1 MSDRFF
7 GAARAAAT
15 ATTWVSLCVAAL
27 GCNSHPAAAVEKQ
40 PATAHAAPAP
50 VATTQSEE
58 ADAKKTLYFLASDEL
73 EGRGVGTAGLDR
85 AADFIADDFRE
96 RALKPPPGMKDYF
109 QSFEMTTTTQV
120 GPNTSLAVG
129 ERTFTAKEDFSPLS
143 FSGEGS
149 FKGPVVFV
157 GYAIKDEKHAY
168 DDFAG
173 VDLKDKV
180 ALAMRYEP
188 HDAKGNSRFEKDG
201 WSENAALWSK
211 AKAAKEAGAIAL
223 LLVTPETYH
232 GGDDQLVP
240 FARRPMGDASKLPV
254 LHIRHTVANELLR
267 RGGAPDLKTLQAK
280 IDESIKPASFALA
293 DVEVSGQVDLE
304 RKKAAVKNVVAY
316 LPGEKRDEYVV
327 IGAHYD
333 HLGRG
338 GIGSLSPK
346 SNEIHNGADDN
357 ASGTTAM
364 LELASRFA
372 RGPTP
377 ERSLVFVAFTAEE
390 EGLLGSQKFVEQCPL
405 PRSQIVAMLNLDMV
419 GRIRS
424 TPSSVN
430 IAAPPTSNTM
440 REQAAT
446 APSER
451 GGILYVGGSGTA
463 KDFEPIVERADE
475 RSPLVV
481 RDIGK
486 GGLGPSDHMS
496 FALKKI
502 PVLFFFSGLHADYH
516 RPTDDADKINY
527 DGLEQVVGFVQDVAK
542 QVIAMPRE
550 QYVSSADASSMR
562 LGGSPSG
569 STGTS
574 VTLGVVPDYSN
585 FGEGGGVRISGTS
598 PDSPAAK
605 AGLREGDTIVKW
617 NDRKIDTLYD
627 LSDVLAKGKVGQKV
641 KLGVIREKKLV
652 EIEATLA
659 KRSG

>member
-1 MSDRFF
+1 M
-7 GAARAAAT
+7 
-15 ATTWVSLCVAAL
+15 SLCVAAL
-27 GCNSHPAAAVEKQ
+27 GCNSHPAAVEKT
-40 PATAHAAPAP
+40 PAATRAAAAEPAV
-50 VATTQSEE
+50 VATTTQSEE

-85 AADFIADDFRE
+85 AADFIADDFRKFG
-96 RALKPPPGMKDYF
+96 LKPLPGMKDYF

-120 GPNTSLAVG
+120 GPNTSLAVD

-149 FKGPVVFV
+149 FKGPVVFI
-157 GYAIKDEKHAY
+157 GYAIKDEKHNY

-211 AKAAKEAGAIAL
+211 AKAAKDAGAIAL

-254 LHIRHTVANELLR
+254 MHVRHTVADELLR
-267 RGGAPDLKTLQAK
+267 RGGAPDLKSLQAK
-280 IDESIKPASFALA
+280 IDENVKPASFALA

-316 LPGEKRDEYVV
+316 LPGEKRDEYVI

-346 SNEIHNGADDN
+346 SKDIHNGADDN

-364 LELASRFA
+364 LELGSRFA

-377 ERSLVFVAFTAEE
+377 QRSMIFLAFTAEE
-390 EGLLGSQKFVEQCPL
+390 EGLLGSQKFIEQCPV

-430 IAAPPTSNTM
+430 IAAPPSSNKM
-440 REQAAT
+440 REEAAT
-446 APSER
+446 APSEA
-451 GGILYVGGSGTA
+451 GGILYIGGSGTA
-463 KDFEPIVERADE
+463 KDFQYIIEQADK

-502 PVLFFFSGLHADYH
+502 PVMFFFSGLHADYH

-527 DGLEQVVGFVQDVAK
+527 DGLEQVIGFVEDVVK

-550 QYVSSADASSMR
+550 EYVSSADASSPR
-562 LGGSPSG
+562 VGSPSG
-569 STGTS
+569 TGTS

-605 AGLREGDTIVKW
+605 AGLREGDIIVKW

-627 LSDVLAKGKVGQKV
+627 LSDALAKGKPGDKV
-641 KLGVIREKKLV
+641 KLGVMRDKQPIEV
-652 EIEATLA
+652 EATLV
-659 KRSG
+659 KRQG

>member
-1 MSDRFF
+1 MIRGFSR
-7 GAARAAAT
+7 AARAAAT
-15 ATTWVSLCVAAL
+15 SVSLCVAAL
-27 GCNSHPAAAVEKQ
+27 GCNSHPVAVEKR
-40 PATAHAAPAP
+40 PAATRAAAAAAPAA
-50 VATTQSEE
+50 VAATTTQSEE
-58 ADAKKTLYFLASDEL
+58 ADAKKTLYFLASDDL

-85 AADFIADDFRE
+85 AADFIADGFRKFG
-96 RALKPPPGMKDYF
+96 LKPLPGMKDCF

-129 ERTFTAKEDFSPLS
+129 ERMFTAKEDFSPLS

-149 FKGPVVFV
+149 FKGPVVFI
-157 GYAIKDEKHAY
+157 GYAIKDEKHKY

-211 AKAAKEAGAIAL
+211 AKAAKDAGAIAL

-254 LHIRHTVANELLR
+254 MHVRHTVADELLR

-280 IDESIKPASFALA
+280 IDENVKPASFPLA

-316 LPGEKRDEYVV
+316 LPGEKRDEYVI

-338 GIGSLSPK
+338 GIGSLSPNSK
-346 SNEIHNGADDN
+346 DIHNGADDN
-357 ASGTTAM
+357 ASGTTVM
-364 LELASRFA
+364 LELAARFA

-377 ERSLVFVAFTAEE
+377 QRSIIFLAFTAEE
-390 EGLLGSQKFVEQCPL
+390 EGLLGSQKFIEQCPV

-430 IAAPPTSNTM
+430 IAAPPSSNKM
-440 REQAAT
+440 REEAAT
-446 APSER
+446 APSEA
-451 GGILYVGGSGTA
+451 GGILYIGGSGTA
-463 KDFEPIVERADE
+463 KDFQHMIEQADK

-502 PVLFFFSGLHADYH
+502 PVMFFFSGLHADYH

-527 DGLEQVVGFVQDVAK
+527 DGLEQVIGFVEDVAK

-550 QYVSSADASSMR
+550 EYVSSADASSPR
-562 LGGSPSG
+562 VGSPSG
-569 STGTS
+569 TGTS

-605 AGLREGDTIVKW
+605 AGLREGDIIVKW
-617 NDRKIDTLYD
+617 NDGKIDTLYD
-627 LSDVLAKGKVGQKV
+627 LSDMLAKGKPGDKV
-641 KLGVIREKKLV
+641 KLGVMRDKQPIV
-652 EIEATLA
+652 IEATLI
-659 KRSG
+659 KRQG